1 MTFRIRGLEVQE
13 IEPYLGLTDE
23 ALRALK
29 ARRVIADRRHA
40 FPDRVELRD
49 AEPGE
54 RLLLLNY
61 EHQPARSPYRAS
73 HAIFVLEDAVDS
85 YDRVGEIPALLR
97 RRTISARAFDAQGM
111 MIDAALCPGS
121 ELEVSIQQLLRLAR
135 TSYLHLHYAKQ
146 GCFACRV
153 DRA

>member
-1 MTFRIRGLEVQE
+1 MTFRIRGICVAE
-13 IEPYLGLTDE
+13 IEPYVGLSDDE
-23 ALRALK
+23 LHALS
-29 ARRVIADRRHA
+29 ARRVIADRPHA

-73 HAIFVLEDAVDS
+73 HAVFVLEDALRR

-97 RRTISARAFDAQGM
+97 RRIISARAFDEQGM
-111 MIDAALCPGS
+111 IVDAALCPGS
-121 ELEVSIQQLLRLAR
+121 ELEATIDQLMHLER
-135 TSYLHLHYAKQ
+135 TAYLHLHYAKH
-146 GCFACRV
+146 GCFACKV
-153 DRA
+153 ERA

>member
-1 MTFRIRGLEVQE
+1 MTFRIRGLELHE
-13 IEPYLGLTDE
+13 IEPYVGLTDD
-23 ALRALK
+23 ALRALN
-29 ARRVIADRRHA
+29 ARRVIADKRDA
-40 FPDRVELRD
+40 FPDRIELRD

-73 HAIFVLEDAVDS
+73 HAIFVLEDAVHS
-85 YDRVGEIPALLR
+85 YDRVGEIPPLLR
-97 RRTISARAFDAQGM
+97 RRTISARAFDDCGM
-111 MIDAALCPGS
+111 IVDAALCQGS
-121 ELEVSIQQLLRLAR
+121 ELEGSIEQLLRLDKV
-135 TSYLHLHYAKQ
+135 SYLHLHYAKH